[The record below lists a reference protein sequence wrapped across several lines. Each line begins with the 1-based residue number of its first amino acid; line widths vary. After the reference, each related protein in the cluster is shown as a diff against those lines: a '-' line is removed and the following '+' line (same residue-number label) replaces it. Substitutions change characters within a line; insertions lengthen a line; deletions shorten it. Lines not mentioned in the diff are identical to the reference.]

1 MTVADENAT
10 ADVDTVDVGPSRR
23 LRGNRGAADGGLE
36 IMFGAVAMIC
46 FVLLIV
52 ETVSYWHS
60 RNVFDEAAAEG
71 ARVAAAFDGTCA
83 AGTSTARSLLE
94 RRAGG
99 WSSGVSV
106 GCSEADGI
114 VTITISG
121 TTPGVLFDS
130 AGFTA
135 TVTESAPREQ

>member
-1 MTVADENAT
+1 MPKAAEGS
-10 ADVDTVDVGPSRR
+10 VDVGDAAPPRR
-23 LRGNRGAADGGLE
+23 MRGDCGAADGGLE

-71 ARVAAAFDGTCA
+71 ARVAAAFDGTCT

-99 WSSGVSV
+99 WSSGVAV
-106 GCSEADGI
+106 GCREADGI

-121 TTPGVLFDS
+121 STPGVLFES

-135 TVTESAPREQ
+135 SVTQSAPRER